1 MDCTAQMPMSVR
13 KYLSFILHPQGGQR
27 SSTVFVKQQSYS
39 LSSVTGNN
47 SILPQKSGQVYVE
60 EPLTGSLHFQGGV
73 DRPEVNQGHF
83 RWSRD
88 TQAVRERQGWG
99 EKKPLILWF
108 SSEITGSAAESYPT
122 FLITDQSC
130 RQLAHSDASK
140 TQSSFIFPS
149 IFNRAQNQTFRS
161 GVQMLERAHTHA
173 LEDVCTF
180 TSLDTLLG
188 NIMGCP
194 CSSAQKLPDFVNPL
208 SALHTL
214 ITLST
219 KRLRQRERLCAEQAG
234 LQRVSPGLNPALPS
248 HSLTHCRHIWS
259 DALYLSGLSWN
270 THFRQVNA
278 SFKE

>member
-1 MDCTAQMPMSVR
+1 MDSTAQMPMSVR
-13 KYLSFILHPQGGQR
+13 RYLSFILHPQGGQR

-39 LSSVTGNN
+39 LSSVTVNN
-47 SILPQKSGQVYVE
+47 SILPQKSGKVYVE

-83 RWSRD
+83 RLSRD
-88 TQAVRERQGWG
+88 TQAVREREGWG

-149 IFNRAQNQTFRS
+149 IFNRAQNQTFGS

-173 LEDVCTF
+173 LEDVCTL

-188 NIMGCP
+188 NIMGRP

-219 KRLRQRERLCAEQAG
+219 KRLRQRERLCAE
-234 LQRVSPGLNPALPS
+234 
-248 HSLTHCRHIWS
+248 
-259 DALYLSGLSWN
+259 
-270 THFRQVNA
+270 
-278 SFKE
+278 